1 MVCLRI
7 LKLLRKVL
15 KFSDICVSWRS
26 QKKEKKEK
34 KKKIRSGC
42 QFLSV
47 DNQSF

>member
-1 MVCLRI
+1 MVFLRI

-34 KKKIRSGC
+34 KKKRSGC
-42 QFLSV
+42 QFLRV

>member
-1 MVCLRI
+1 MVFLRI

-26 QKKEKKEK
+26 QKKQNK
-34 KKKIRSGC
+34 KKTRSGR